1 MNSQETNIKEIN
13 SEMINIEE
21 LKNENLEIVWKF
33 VINSKYVES
42 KYDEELVSVTKKI
55 SMPGFRNG
63 KVPMHLVKSRYSETI
78 YEDVSRKLLEQVIA
92 DFIKGKEQIIKF
104 ASAPNLEDLHNIN
117 GKDIEFLLKVEYL
130 PEITMPD
137 FKVIKIEKSIVE
149 VKEKDIED
157 ELKEIIAKNKNYVT
171 KQGKAVNGDA
181 VNIMFNGKINGEEFP
196 GGHSEKFFLELG
208 SKSMIPGFEE
218 QIIGHEAE
226 EEFTIKVSFPDDYH
240 AKHLA
245 SKEAEFDIKIH
256 EVSEVSSSEINDEFV
271 QKTFKLKNLA
281 ELKENIKKSI
291 ENNYEEQIDLIVKMK
306 LFDELENLLAFEVPK
321 ILFQNEY
328 HSVKHQTEND
338 KEFRETLK
346 SKSEEDLEKYYKKI
360 ANRRVK
366 IALLIA
372 EYAKIN
378 NIEISNE
385 ELRLAITKRAM
396 SMPGYEKM
404 VIDFYSKNPKAV
416 QEITGSILEEKV
428 VKTIIEKEVSLDI
441 KTISK
446 DKLDKLIDQ
455 ENNKEII
462 I

>member
-1 MNSQETNIKEIN
+1 
-13 SEMINIEE
+13 
-21 LKNENLEIVWKF
+21 
-33 VINSKYVES
+33 
-42 KYDEELVSVTKKI
+42 
-55 SMPGFRNG
+55 
-63 KVPMHLVKSRYSETI
+63 
-78 YEDVSRKLLEQVIA
+78 
-92 DFIKGKEQIIKF
+92 
-104 ASAPNLEDLHNIN
+104 
-117 GKDIEFLLKVEYL
+117 
-130 PEITMPD
+130 
-137 FKVIKIEKSIVE
+137 
-149 VKEKDIED
+149 
-157 ELKEIIAKNKNYVT
+157 
-171 KQGKAVNGDA
+171 
-181 VNIMFNGKINGEEFP
+181 
-196 GGHSEKFFLELG
+196 
-208 SKSMIPGFEE
+208 
-218 QIIGHEAE
+218 
-226 EEFTIKVSFPDDYH
+226 
-240 AKHLA
+240 LA